1 MGSINQTTMQKAPFP
16 SPTQKWHDNTYA
28 SLSPLRPELSAAGKT
43 IAITGGGTGIGA
55 ETALQFA
62 AAGAARIGL
71 FGRREQPL
79 LDTKA
84 AIAKKFPRVE
94 VFTATADV
102 ASKEQLAAAF
112 ASFLG
117 DAKLDIVISAA
128 AKTGPMD
135 SAQDVDGPKF
145 IEAVNVNLLGAL
157 YTAQVFLH
165 HASEDAVAVNVSS
178 SAAHLNFGPGFA
190 AYNCAK
196 ISAFRL
202 WDSVG
207 FANPNLTVFHV
218 QPGVVDTDMNKEA
231 GGVKATGIED
241 HVSLPATFNVWL
253 ASPEAR
259 FLSGKFLW
267 ANWDVDELK
276 ARAQEIKNSSLL
288 ELTLTGWPFGSGDWQ
303 ATWSVK
309 STDFEYFADC

>member
-1 MGSINQTTMQKAPFP
+1 MGSINQTTMEAAPFP

-28 SLSPLRPELSAAGKT
+28 SLSPLRPELSAAGKI

-62 AAGAARIGL
+62 AAGASKIGL

-84 AIAKKFPRVE
+84 AIAGRFPKVQ
-94 VFTATADV
+94 VFIQTADV
-102 ASKEQLAAAF
+102 ANKEQLDAAF
-112 ASFLG
+112 ANFLG
-117 DAKLDIVISAA
+117 DAKLDVMISAA

-135 SAQDVDGPKF
+135 SVQDVDGAQF

-157 YTAQVFLH
+157 YTAQAFLR
-165 HASEDAVAVNVSS
+165 HAAKDAVAVNISS
-178 SAAHLNFGPGFA
+178 SAAHLDFGPGFA
-190 AYNCAK
+190 SYNCSK
-196 ISAFRL
+196 IGAFRL
-202 WDSVG
+202 WDSVA
-207 FANPNLTVFHV
+207 FANPGLSVFHV

-231 GGVKATGIED
+231 GGVKAIGIED

-259 FLSGKFLW
+259 FLNRKFLW
-267 ANWDVDELK
+267 ANWDVEELK
-276 ARAQEIKNSSLL
+276 ARAEEIAKCSLL
-288 ELTLTGWPFGSGDWQ
+288 ELTLTGWPFGSSDWQ
-303 ATWSVK
+303 VKWSM
-309 STDFEYFADC
+309 